1 MKIKLFYS
9 INKIFLINQIEKIT
23 KFSNINT
30 LYILP
35 PHMEQL
41 WVDKYR
47 PKTLDDLSYHLD
59 LTKVLSQLA

>member
-1 MKIKLFYS
+1 
-9 INKIFLINQIEKIT
+9 
-23 KFSNINT
+23 
-30 LYILP
+30 
-35 PHMEQL
+35 MEQL